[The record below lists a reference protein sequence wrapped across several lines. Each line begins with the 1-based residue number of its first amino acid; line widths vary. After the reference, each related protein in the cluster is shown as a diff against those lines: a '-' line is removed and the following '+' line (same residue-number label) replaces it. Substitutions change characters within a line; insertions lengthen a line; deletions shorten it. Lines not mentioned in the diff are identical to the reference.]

1 MDLSH
6 INLDKQPNK
15 LLVQT
20 KLAFLAGVFEGEG
33 SFGIWSCGKGRRYFR
48 IQLEM
53 TDEDIVVQFKKFFNI
68 GTITVRKSRGDNYK
82 RQYHWR
88 ANGLPAINC
97 LYTMFPFFG
106 KRRQDKFIKAIKELK
121 EKHSTTPIVT

>member
-1 MDLSH
+1 MDLSN
-6 INLDKQPNK
+6 IDLDKKYPK
-15 LLVQT
+15 LLYQN

-33 SFGIWSCGKGRRYFR
+33 SFGIWSSGKDRRYFR

-68 GTITVRKSRGDNYK
+68 GTITVRKPRGDNYK

-121 EKHSTTPIVT
+121 EKYSSNS